1 MVNGYSVDYVD
12 YATMLRSLQRMREED
27 DSFRFWFC
35 YKGQLLTDFVKFE
48 GVIPAPKDCVV
59 TLKPIRNWVNGKEYQ
74 WYCRIK
80 DENTNQFTYFTI
92 VSD

>member
-1 MVNGYSVDYVD
+1 MINGRLVDYVD
-12 YATMLRSLQRMREED
+12 YATMFLSLQRMREED
-27 DSFRFWFC
+27 DSFRYGFC

-48 GVIPAPKDCVV
+48 GVLPAPSNCVV
-59 TLKPIRNWVNGKEYQ
+59 TLKPIRNWANGKEFQ

-80 DENTNQFTYFTI
+80 DEVTQQFTYFTI